1 MKNTKKY
8 SKKMITG
15 WGRTSPVFCNIF
27 NPLDTNEIK
36 DKVKNANSKSLITR
50 GLGRSYGDA
59 AQLRNKDVIELSNF
73 KNINL
78 STKDGT
84 IKVGAGISFD
94 EILKF
99 IIPKGFFLPVS
110 PGTRNVTVGGAIA
123 TDVHGKNHHVDGSF
137 GNHIIEIKIIDGNG
151 NEKTLT
157 PKNDDLKIQKQFWA
171 TIGGMGLTGIIYE
184 AKFKLINIQ
193 TSFIKVD
200 TSRFE
205 DLNKLMDAMFI
216 ADKKYRYSVAWV
228 DSLHPKNR
236 GILTCGEHAKK
247 NELINEVN
255 DYLYNPKALT
265 STPSFLP
272 NGLLNKFTA
281 KLFNEAWYRKA
292 PKSRCG
298 EIQTIPQ
305 FFHPLDGVK
314 KWNEIYGDQGFLQ
327 YQFAI
332 PDSAAYL
339 VAQTFDV
346 LKKANASSFLT
357 VLKRFGEGN
366 KGFLSFPIKGWTLAV
381 DIPASNKKVYSAL
394 NYLDQLVAKREVDYL
409 AKDLDNQ
416 MKIF

>member
-1 MKNTKKY
+1 MEDL
-8 SKKMITG
+8 S
-15 WGRTSPVFCNIF
+15 
-27 NPLDTNEIK
+27 
-36 DKVKNANSKSLITR
+36 
-50 GLGRSYGDA
+50 GDA

-94 EILKF
+94 EILNF
-99 IIPKGFFLPVS
+99 IFPKGFFLPVS

-137 GNHIIEIKIIDGNG
+137 GNHIIEIKIIDGHG

-228 DSLHPKNR
+228 R
-236 GILTCGEHAKK
+236 
-247 NELINEVN
+247 
-255 DYLYNPKALT
+255 
-265 STPSFLP
+265 
-272 NGLLNKFTA
+272 
-281 KLFNEAWYRKA
+281 
-292 PKSRCG
+292 
-298 EIQTIPQ
+298 
-305 FFHPLDGVK
+305 
-314 KWNEIYGDQGFLQ
+314 
-327 YQFAI
+327 
-332 PDSAAYL
+332 
-339 VAQTFDV
+339 
-346 LKKANASSFLT
+346 
-357 VLKRFGEGN
+357 
-366 KGFLSFPIKGWTLAV
+366 
-381 DIPASNKKVYSAL
+381 
-394 NYLDQLVAKREVDYL
+394 
-409 AKDLDNQ
+409 
-416 MKIF
+416 